1 MEFSRTAMLMGAGLS
16 FEPLSS
22 LFQRPAPTR
31 ITQLNLVATLW
42 TVCIWFSFPT
52 FNEKWEEEEKR
63 KEKKRKGQKKE
74 KEKEKEIVKLCG
86 ARLRDNPGR
95 CYSRVGGI
103 VGALLKNLQYAK
115 DFRNTCKL
123 ARDIYV
129 TEKIRDWLVEL
140 RPGRCVVVD
149 APSGGICPSKLTWL
163 VAIIVNGFEWGGT

>member
-63 KEKKRKGQKKE
+63 KEKKRKEKAQKQKK
-74 KEKEKEIVKLCG
+74 KKKK
-86 ARLRDNPGR
+86 
-95 CYSRVGGI
+95 
-103 VGALLKNLQYAK
+103 KK
-115 DFRNTCKL
+115 
-123 ARDIYV
+123 
-129 TEKIRDWLVEL
+129 
-140 RPGRCVVVD
+140 
-149 APSGGICPSKLTWL
+149 
-163 VAIIVNGFEWGGT
+163 